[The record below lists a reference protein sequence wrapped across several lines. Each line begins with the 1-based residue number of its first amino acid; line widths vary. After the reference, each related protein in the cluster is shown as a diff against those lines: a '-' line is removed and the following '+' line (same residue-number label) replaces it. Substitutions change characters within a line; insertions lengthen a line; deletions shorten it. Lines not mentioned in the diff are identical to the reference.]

1 MPYYPPI
8 ITPRPRCA
16 NESIEL
22 YWAPPKEG
30 DKPNKYIIKDITKNF
45 VSEIEVD
52 GNTRYYYFQKLQN
65 GTYYHFQIQSVGVN
79 GTESSSPV
87 LFKKVQPGFRPG
99 DPTNPDYEVDLHGQ
113 IKIYW
118 GPPYNNGYSDISHNL
133 VTILT
138 VNKFGK
144 IIAKEPYNSR
154 DESLVLKKTTYGNQ
168 YDRLLHVADLDNN
181 YLALVQA
188 INDIGYSS
196 YHNFTD
202 VFNPS
207 ISTIGLKLWID
218 PFLKNNC
225 RTIINGDK
233 TYVTKIIDKSKQHND
248 ATAAI
253 DYAPLYDGDNGFFM
267 FTGSN
272 YLKLPANSLPVTNE
286 YSIFIYIEPINYNR
300 ITALSG
306 GNSDIKCSLSIY
318 TENNT
323 LYQDQNPFNLNNFY
337 DTTPFLGEFFYD
349 GFNMSTYINGNLIVN
364 KPYIDLNRNANI
376 LNNYIGTSYNK
387 KNDFIGNIGD
397 IIIYDRLVSDR
408 ERIRIENYILNRRPI
423 IKTIILDLNALESLL
438 LWLDAANTNTLFKD
452 ETTLVVDND
461 PIYKWV
467 NKNSNLNYT
476 SNDVYQ
482 KDLDYQ
488 PKFKTKV
495 VNNKNFVEFSESF
508 LVSDLNGTD
517 PMDMY
522 IVIKLKDV
530 NDSFPITG
538 STYKTDDYKTLIY
551 DNGFNITSNTNV
563 NILNESSLETSTGL
577 ILLEWSM
584 TDNNYI
590 IRKNGTTYSY
600 NEIITWVNNSN
611 TIVTIGSK
619 TTDNTLSLANAYIGE
634 VVSFNKQLVY
644 DDRMQI
650 EGYLAQKWDIQYL
663 LDDKHPYKYN
673 KLNRIIPYSSGGP
686 RNFNPSMLSNL
697 TVWFDA
703 KDSSSYDVNNDDKLT
718 LIKDKSNKN
727 KIYELINIHLS
738 ESTLGHKVFTG
749 GSEDSLIHIDRKST
763 VGVYTAD
770 YTCMLVWQ
778 SSGSGDVI
786 TYSNMGIG
794 YNNNS
799 YTHNKNDE
807 TSSINDIS
815 NKYVIQTAIKY
826 NTMSEYG
833 NLIANYIDGI
843 PGNFIYNADI
853 TNLTSDDMFF
863 HLSNANI
870 AEIVFYDR
878 ALTRDERTTVE
889 AYLGWKWNIKGSFPY
904 YHPYYYNNTL
914 ITDIQHLVLWY
925 DANDDKTIF
934 THANNIVKTWN
945 DKSGMINNTKTE
957 LLNPPKLES
966 IDGIYYAN
974 FKNNG
979 QMSSFLR
986 CSLNNSV
993 DNSLSYFI
1001 VGETKISTDTACIAP
1016 HTNPKALFMA
1026 SKDYDLSG
1034 GNILTAVSLILD
1046 TTVVIAGVDIEDG
1059 QDIIM
1064 PVIEKHISGKYIL
1077 ELIKDK
1083 EYYKSY
1089 LNGVFIG
1096 DHMDDDTLHTDY
1108 KTFYIGGY
1116 TDALT
1121 SGGNIAEVIA
1131 YNNVLTDDE
1140 RQRIEVYLG
1149 GKYGI
1154 PINNIN
1160 PYTDEN
1166 KNQITSLSNRRKREV
1181 PTSVIVNNTSTDD
1194 TNILINGN
1202 FINLY
1207 TTAGIEGTEPN
1218 YNFDFVF
1225 DKRVKLGKI
1234 SIYGTYNEELNDLP
1248 TGFNIWNLST
1258 LSDDPP
1264 IKFFSVDNIKPLDY
1278 NLNNK
1283 YSIYQYDILLNSEQS
1298 DISYD
1303 LPFNIET
1310 STFRVEMVA
1319 PDYTFIKIS
1328 QIQFYS
1334 V

>member
-16 NESIEL
+16 NESVEL

-30 DKPNKYIIKDITKNF
+30 DKPNKYIIKDITNNYTS
-45 VSEIEVD
+45 VIEVNGD
-52 GNTRYYYFQKLQN
+52 TRYYYFQKLQN
-65 GTYYHFQIQSVGVN
+65 GTYYHFQIQSAGVN

-99 DPTNPDYEVDLHGQ
+99 DPTNPEYEVDSYGQ
-113 IKIYW
+113 IKVLW
-118 GPPYNNGYSDISHNL
+118 GPPHNNGYSDISHNL
-133 VTILT
+133 VTIIS
-138 VNKFGK
+138 VDKSGK
-144 IIAKEPYNSR
+144 PIVKEPYNSR

-168 YDRLLHVADLDNN
+168 YDRLLHVVNPTNN
-181 YLALVQA
+181 YVALVQA

-225 RTIINGDK
+225 HTIINGNK
-233 TYVTKIIDKSKQHND
+233 TYVTTVIDKSKQHND
-248 ATAAI
+248 ATATI
-253 DYAPLYDGDNGFFM
+253 EYAPLYDGENGFFM

-272 YLKLPANSLPVTNE
+272 YLKLPANTLPTTNE
-286 YSIFIYIEPINYNR
+286 YSIFIYIEPKHYNR

-306 GNSDIKCSLSIY
+306 GNSDTNSSLSIY

-323 LYQDQNPFNLNNFY
+323 LYQDLNPFNINNFY

-349 GFNMSTYINGNLIVN
+349 GFNMSTYINGNLLVN
-364 KPYIDLNRNANI
+364 KPYININRDANI

-387 KNDFIGNIGD
+387 NNNFIGNIGD
-397 IIIYDRLVSDR
+397 IIIYDRILSDR
-408 ERIRIENYILNRRPI
+408 ERLKLESYILNRRPI
-423 IKTIILDLNALESLL
+423 IKTIILDLNALSSLL

-452 ETTLVVDND
+452 ETTLVIDND

-467 NKNSNLNYT
+467 NKNSN

-482 KDLDYQ
+482 TNLEYQ

-495 VNNKNFVEFSESF
+495 ANNKNFVEFSESY

-522 IVIKLKDV
+522 VIIKLKDV
-530 NDSFPITG
+530 NDSFSIAG
-538 STYKTDDYKTLIY
+538 STYTDDDYKTLIY

-563 NILNESSLETSTGL
+563 NILDNSLLETSTGI

-590 IRKNGTTYSY
+590 IRKNGTNYSY
-600 NEIITWVNNSN
+600 NEIITWVSNSN
-611 TIVTIGSK
+611 TTVTIGSK
-619 TTDNTLSLANAYIGE
+619 TIDNTLGLANAYIGE

-650 EGYLAQKWDIQYL
+650 EGYLAWKWDIQYL
-663 LDDKHPYKYN
+663 LDNKHPYKYN
-673 KLNRIIPYSSGGP
+673 KVAEITPYLSGGP
-686 RNFNPSMLSNL
+686 HNFNPSMLSNL

-703 KDSSSYDVNNDDKLT
+703 YDSSSYEVNNTGKLT
-718 LIKDKSNKN
+718 MIKDKSHKN
-727 KIYELINIHLS
+727 RIYELTDIHLS
-738 ESTLGHKVFTG
+738 NSKLGHKVFTG
-749 GSEDSLIHIDRKST
+749 GSESSIIHADRINNK
-763 VGVYTAD
+763 GVYTTD

-778 SSGSGDVI
+778 NSGSGDVI
-786 TYSNMGIG
+786 TYSNMSIG
-794 YNNNS
+794 YNNKS
-799 YTHNKNDE
+799 YTHSKNDNV
-807 TSSINDIS
+807 SSINDIS

-853 TNLTSDDMFF
+853 TDLTSDDMFF

-878 ALTRDERTTVE
+878 ALTPDERNTVE
-889 AYLGWKWNIKGSFPY
+889 AYLGWKWNVKGSFPY

-934 THANNIVKTWN
+934 THPDNTVKTWN
-945 DKSGMINNTKTE
+945 DKSGMINNKKTE

-966 IDGIYYAN
+966 IDGVYFAN
-974 FKNNG
+974 FRNNG

-986 CSLNNSV
+986 CSLNEDV
-993 DNSLSYFI
+993 DNNLSYFI
-1001 VGETKISTDTACIAP
+1001 VGETKVSSDTACIAP
-1016 HTNPKALFMA
+1016 HTNPKTLFMA
-1026 SKDYDLSG
+1026 SKDYNLSG

-1046 TTVVIAGVDIEDG
+1046 TTAVIAAVDIEDG

-1064 PVIEKHISGKYIL
+1064 PVIEKHVSGKYIL

-1083 EYYKSY
+1083 DYYKSY
-1089 LNGVFIG
+1089 LNGNFIG
-1096 DHMDDDTLHTDY
+1096 DYTDKDILHTDY

-1149 GKYGI
+1149 GKYDI

-1160 PYTDEN
+1160 PYVNEN
-1166 KNQITSLSNRRKREV
+1166 KNQITSLSNRRKRVV
-1181 PTSVIVNNTSTDD
+1181 PVSVSANNNSTDD
-1194 TNILINGN
+1194 VNILINGN

-1207 TTAGIEGTEPN
+1207 TTAGIVGTAPN
-1218 YNFDFVF
+1218 YNFDFTF
-1225 DKRVKLGKI
+1225 DKRVKLSKI

-1248 TGFNIWNLST
+1248 TGFNLWNLVR
-1258 LSDDPP
+1258 LPGDPP
-1264 IKFFSVDNIKPLDY
+1264 LKFFSIENIKPLDY

-1283 YSIYQYDILLNSEQS
+1283 HSIYQYDILLNSEQS
-1298 DISYD
+1298 DLSNEVVDYY
-1303 LPFNIET
+1303 ET
-1310 STFRVEMVA
+1310 SIFRVEMIA
-1319 PDYTFIKIS
+1319 PDYSFIGIS

-1334 V
+1334 S